1 MSNKQTPS
9 GNDELQQLYQQ
20 AKQPHKMPA
29 ALKRQL
35 VAQYEARD
43 KQPAAWRSWWQ
54 LSQLV
59 MGCAAMLLLLNW
71 MQWSPGA
78 DLYQIELSASADY
91 QEVQFHRLAE
101 SRAVLTSQAVRE
113 DRLQQLWQ
121 RQQEQLQ
128 RGSVIHTRTA
138 QLQQQEANWQLTIC
152 DELQLNLSKELVAQ
166 LQLGQS
172 IQSDRDM
179 QWVELELA
187 ANGQVLAIR
196 ATEQVLH
203 CPQTKAG
210 RLPIIRALAVAG

>member
-1 MSNKQTPS
+1 MNKQTPS
-9 GNDELQQLYQQ
+9 EHDELQSLYQQ
-20 AKQPHKMPA
+20 AKQRHKMPT

-35 VAQYEARD
+35 LAQCAASD

-59 MGCAAMLLLLNW
+59 MGCAAMLLLLSW
-71 MQWSPGA
+71 MQWSPTA
-78 DLYQIELSASADY
+78 DLYQIELAASADY
-91 QEVQFHRLAE
+91 QQVQYHRLAGP
-101 SRAVLTSQAVRE
+101 RAVLGSQTVRE
-113 DRLQQLWQ
+113 ERLQQVWQ

-128 RGSVIHTRTA
+128 RASAIHTRTA

-172 IQSDRDM
+172 IQSDRST

-187 ANGQVLAIR
+187 ASGQVLAIR
-196 ATEQVLH
+196 ATEQVLL
-203 CPQTKAG
+203 CPQIKAG
-210 RLPIIRALAVAG
+210 RLPIIRALAIAG

>member
-1 MSNKQTPS
+1 MNKPIPS
-9 GNDELQQLYQQ
+9 EHDKLQSLYQQ

-29 ALKRQL
+29 ALKRRL
-35 VAQYEARD
+35 ITECEARD
-43 KQPAAWRSWWQ
+43 KKPAAWRSWWQ

-59 MGCAAMLLLLNW
+59 MGCAAMLLLLSW
-71 MQWSPGA
+71 MQWSPSA
-78 DLYQIELSASADY
+78 DLYQIELAASADY
-91 QEVQFHRLAE
+91 QQVQYHRLVE
-101 SRAVLTSQAVRE
+101 PRAMLISQVGRE
-113 DRLQQLWQ
+113 ERLQQLWQ

-128 RGSVIHTRTA
+128 QASSMHTRMA

-172 IQSDRDM
+172 IQSYRGT

-203 CPQTKAG
+203 CPHTKAG
-210 RLPIIRALAVAG
+210 RRPIIRALAVAG

>member
-1 MSNKQTPS
+1 MNKQTPS
-9 GNDELQQLYQQ
+9 EHDALQSLYQQ
-20 AKQPHKMPA
+20 AKQAHKMPA
-29 ALKRQL
+29 MLKRQL
-35 VAQYEARD
+35 LAECEARD

-59 MGCAAMLLLLNW
+59 VGCAAMLLLLSW
-71 MQWSPGA
+71 MPWSPTS
-78 DLYQIELSASADY
+78 DLYQIELTASSDY
-91 QEVQFHRLAE
+91 QQVQYHRLAE
-101 SRAVLTSQAVRE
+101 PRAVLTHQAARE

-128 RGSVIHTRTA
+128 RGHAIHTRTA
-138 QLQQQEANWQLTIC
+138 QLQQQEASWQLTIC

-172 IQSDRDM
+172 IPSYRGT

-203 CPQTKAG
+203 CPQSKAG
-210 RLPIIRALAVAG
+210 RVLVLPARAG

>member
-1 MSNKQTPS
+1 MNKPTS
-9 GNDELQQLYQQ
+9 SERDELQSLYQQ
-20 AKQPHKMPA
+20 AKQKHRMPA

-35 VAQYEARD
+35 LAECEARD
-43 KQPAAWRSWWQ
+43 KRPASWRSWWQ

-59 MGCAAMLLLLNW
+59 VGCAAMLLLLSW
-71 MQWSPGA
+71 MPWSPTS
-78 DLYQIELSASADY
+78 DFYQIEVAASSDY
-91 QEVQFHRLAE
+91 RQVQYHRLAE
-101 SRAVLTSQAVRE
+101 PRSVLTQQAARE

-128 RGSVIHTRTA
+128 RGQAIHTRTA
-138 QLQQQEANWQLTIC
+138 LLQQHESNWQLTMC

-172 IQSDRDM
+172 IQPYGS

-187 ANGQVLAIR
+187 ATGQVLAIR

-203 CPQTKAG
+203 CPQNKAG
-210 RLPIIRALAVAG
+210 RASFGSGLAG

>member
-1 MSNKQTPS
+1 MNKPTPS
-9 GNDELQQLYQQ
+9 EHDELQSLYQR
-20 AKQPHKMPA
+20 AKQPHKMPT

-35 VAQYEARD
+35 LVQCEARD
-43 KQPAAWRSWWQ
+43 KQPGAWRSWWQ

-59 MGCAAMLLLLNW
+59 MGCAAMLLLLSW
-71 MQWSPGA
+71 MQWSPTA
-78 DLYQIELSASADY
+78 DLYQIERTASADY
-91 QEVQFHRLAE
+91 LQVQYHRLAE
-101 SRAVLTSQAVRE
+101 PRTMLSSQVGRE
-113 DRLQQLWQ
+113 ERLQLLWQ

-128 RGSVIHTRTA
+128 HTSSIHTRMA

-152 DELQLNLSKELVAQ
+152 NELQMNLSKELVAQ

-172 IQSDRDM
+172 ILPGRGA

-210 RLPIIRALAVAG
+210 RLPIRALAFAG